1 MDKVTISTT
10 DFKLSF
16 TKAPDFKV
24 TTSKKTGKK
33 VITCILVATIVT
45 PDINV
50 AGDPLLDLFGWG
62 ENIITVTGKA
72 VCSIDDNFNEEIG
85 KAVAR
90 AKAESNAY
98 KIASKML
105 HSRILLLDKVLDA
118 AERFAEKA
126 RKVVNHNSGF
136 INQVTD
142 PTTDLYKKV
151 IAVDAEAVELDN

>member
-1 MDKVTISTT
+1 MDKVTICTT

-16 TKAPDFKV
+16 TTAPDFKV

-33 VITCILVATIVT
+33 VITCILVAKIVT

-50 AGDPLLDLFGWG
+50 VGDPLFDLFGWG
-62 ENIITVTGKA
+62 ENCITVTGKA
-72 VCSIDDNFNEEIG
+72 VCSVNDNFNEEIG